1 VGIVI
6 GALLLWLAELV
17 VAGTGAWASSEP
29 MAAGAIG
36 AVLIVGC
43 VVAVLSGN
51 RHRLSPPVAEPV
63 VVGGEVHR
71 NTPRSAG
78 LRLRD
83 PDASGRVRPRAPGG
97 VGRTA

>member
-6 GALLLWLAELV
+6 AAPLLWLAELV
-17 VAGTGAWASSEP
+17 SAVTGAWAISGP
-29 MAAGAIG
+29 MAAGALG
-36 AVLIVGC
+36 ATAIVGC
-43 VVAVLSGN
+43 VVAVLS
-51 RHRLSPPVAEPV
+51 RTRDHLSPTLARQA

-71 NTPRSAG
+71 STPRSAG
-78 LRLRD
+78 LRLCD

>member
-1 VGIVI
+1 MGVVI
-6 GALLLWLAELV
+6 AALLLWLAELV
-17 VAGTGAWASSEP
+17 LAGTGAWASSEP
-29 MAAGAIG
+29 LAAGAIG
-36 AVLIVGC
+36 AVVIVGW
-43 VVAVLSGN
+43 VVAVLSGT
-51 RHRLSPPVAEPV
+51 RHHVSPTLAEPA

-71 NTPRSAG
+71 TTPRSAG